1 MAAMILKLPPHCGHG
16 QFGNTLKMLALIA
29 MSSNARLTPVG
40 NMSQSASVLEI
51 IRPLFVA

>member
-29 MSSNARLTPVG
+29 MSGNAGSHSGITIGPEG
-40 NMSQSASVLEI
+40 NIHGPHWAL
-51 IRPLFVA
+51 LD